1 MDYIVIIPAFNEA
14 DNIGHT
20 LDGLVAQTLRPQEV
34 LVVNDGST
42 DDTPQIIDQYHD
54 QYPWIRRVDS
64 RAEARHQPGA
74 KIVRAF
80 YQGFHQIQAA
90 YDVVVKLDADLGL
103 PPDYF
108 ERVAALFAQDAKI
121 GIAGGVNVVQRNGEW
136 VYEDFA
142 DKDHVKG
149 AFKAYRKACF
159 EDIGG
164 LRASVGWDSVD
175 ELLARYHGWKIQ
187 TDQDL
192 WIKHFRPRGK
202 TTGVTRVMRKM
213 GRAMYRMR
221 YGWWVTL
228 FSALKAGLR
237 NQPYGITAWAVLQGY
252 WQAQRA
258 GDAFIVDAKEGAFIR
273 QYRWERMKGK
283 LFGKKG

>member
-1 MDYIVIIPAFNEA
+1 MKYIVIIPAFNEA
-14 DNIGHT
+14 ENIGHT
-20 LDGLVAQTLRPQEV
+20 LDGMVAQTLLPQQV
-34 LVVNDGST
+34 LVINDGST
-42 DDTPQIIDQYHD
+42 DATPQLIDQYH
-54 QYPWIRRVDS
+54 QQHPWIKRIDS
-64 RAEARHQPGA
+64 DAEAKHQPGA

-80 YQGFHQIQAA
+80 YQGFNNIKQHN
-90 YDVVVKLDADLGL
+90 YDFIVKLDADLGL

-108 ERVAALFAQDAKI
+108 ERVAQLFQANPKV

-159 EDIGG
+159 EAIGG
-164 LRASVGWDSVD
+164 LRESVGWDSVD
-175 ELLARYHGWKIQ
+175 ELLARYHGWEVQ

-202 TTGVTRVMRKM
+202 TTGVSRVMRKM

-221 YGWWVTL
+221 YGWWITFL
-228 FSALKAGLR
+228 SALKAGLR
-237 NQPYGITAWAVLQGY
+237 NQPYGITTLAVMQGF
-252 WQAQRA
+252 AEAKKA
-258 GDAFIVDAKEGAFIR
+258 GDAFIVNEAEGAFIR
-273 QYRWERMKGK
+273 KYRWERMKGK
-283 LFGKKG
+283 LGV